1 MTKPIFIY
9 FHGAPGSAQELDL
22 VTQTGWRDD
31 VDIHIPYRHTAS
43 TLRGDALYE
52 QMAEDI
58 RNAYPNRPLRLIGFS
73 LGGMLALRI
82 VEKLGEQVEHI
93 DLIAPA
99 APLELGDFL
108 ADMVGKPVFE
118 LAMKSPRLLSAQVQA
133 QRFLVRFFPNVLYKM
148 VFSSAVGADI
158 ELANTPEFKTVI
170 IDVLRTTV
178 SKGSKAYVDE
188 LCAYVQPWAHIL
200 KNIKSST
207 TLWHGDADNWA
218 PIAMSEAL
226 QKVLPNNT
234 ELIKMQGLSHYSAL
248 IEVLPKIMGQKL

>member
-43 TLRGDALYE
+43 TFHGDALYE

-58 RNAYPNRPLRLIGFS
+58 RNAYPNRPIRLVGFS

-82 VEKLGEQVEHI
+82 AEKLGEQVEHI

-118 LAMKSPRLLSAQVQA
+118 LAMKSPRLLSLQVKVQK
-133 QRFLVRFFPNVLYKM
+133 FLARFFPNVFYKM
-148 VFSSAVGADI
+148 VFSSAVGADV
-158 ELANTPEFKTVI
+158 ELANDPNFKAVI

-200 KNIKSST
+200 KNIKSPT

-226 QKVLPNNT
+226 QKTLPAKT
-234 ELIKMQGLSHYSAL
+234 KIIEMQGLSHYSAL
-248 IEVLPKIMGQKL
+248 IQSMPKIVGV